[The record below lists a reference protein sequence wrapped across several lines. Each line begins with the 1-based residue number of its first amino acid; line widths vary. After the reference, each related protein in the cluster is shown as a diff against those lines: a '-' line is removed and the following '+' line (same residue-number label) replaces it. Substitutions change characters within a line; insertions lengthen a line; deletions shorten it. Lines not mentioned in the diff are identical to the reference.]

1 MRKSSPD
8 VGTKL
13 ATLEAAAPTVD
24 CVDAAA
30 LLADSAMLLLSLKD
44 SEPAAFADRVL
55 GVTAS
60 GPGEPY
66 EGAGEP

>member
-1 MRKSSPD
+1 M
-8 VGTKL
+8 GTEL
-13 ATLEAAAPTVD
+13 AMLEAAAPTVD
-24 CVDAAA
+24 CVDATA
-30 LLADSAMLLLSLKD
+30 LLADSAILLLSLKE
-44 SEPAAFADRVL
+44 SEPAVFAERVL